1 MSYFKRIREIKDNI
15 IIENERFTNLNPQ
28 DLFKSININD
38 NEEKLIMN
46 NLKENGYTLEIVLSN
61 FLSNDTFFMEIDKS
75 KLNKGLLYK
84 LRYKYFE
91 KYNDIIY
98 DDINKLNLEI
108 RILEYIRKLK
118 EIYAS
123 PTSKP
128 NGQDC
133 LKDIIRINNF
143 LTICIFI
150 SNNLK
155 YCSVGNLIPELESIK
170 KMIFIKENE
179 TIRLNSSN
187 GSSMIY

>member
-1 MSYFKRIREIKDNI
+1 MSYFKRIIQTNKNI
-15 IIENERFTNLNPQ
+15 QIINEKLNNINQ
-28 DLFKSININD
+28 QEFFKSINLND
-38 NEEKLIMN
+38 KEAKLIMD
-46 NLKENGYTLEIVLSN
+46 NLEENGYTLEIVLSN
-61 FLSNDTFFMEIDKS
+61 FLSNETFFMEIEKS
-75 KLNKGLLYK
+75 NLNKNLLYK
-84 LRYKYFE
+84 LRYQYFE
-91 KYNDIIY
+91 KFNDIIY
-98 DDINKLNLEI
+98 TDINKLNLEI
-108 RILEYIRKLK
+108 RILEYIRKMK

-150 SNNLK
+150 RNNVK
-155 YCSVGNLIPELESIK
+155 HCSESNLIPELESIK

>member
-1 MSYFKRIREIKDNI
+1 MSYFKRIKDNNNNI
-15 IIENERFTNLNPQ
+15 IIKNEIIRNINKQNFFNDILINNEEA
-28 DLFKSININD
+28 KSIIDNI
-38 NEEKLIMN
+38 E
-46 NLKENGYTLEIVLSN
+46 ENGYTLEVVLSN
-61 FLSNDTFFMEIDKS
+61 FLVNDTFFMEIEKS
-75 KLNKGLLYK
+75 KLNKSLLYK

-108 RILEYIRKLK
+108 RILEFIRKLK
-118 EIYAS
+118 EVYAS
-123 PTSKP
+123 STSKP
-128 NGQDC
+128 NGKNC

-150 SNNLK
+150 NNNVK

-179 TIRLNSSN
+179 TIRLNSTD

>member
-1 MSYFKRIREIKDNI
+1 MSYFKRIIENNNNI
-15 IIENERFTNLNPQ
+15 IIKIEKINNINKKEF
-28 DLFKSININD
+28 FKSINLND
-38 NEEKLIMN
+38 KEAELIMN
-46 NLKENGYTLEIVLSN
+46 NLEENGYTLETVLSN
-61 FLSNDTFFMEIDKS
+61 FLSNETFFMEIERSSLK
-75 KLNKGLLYK
+75 KNLLYN

-98 DDINKLNLEI
+98 SDINKLNLEI

-143 LTICIFI
+143 LSVCIFI
-150 SNNLK
+150 SNNMK
-155 YCSVGNLIPELESIK
+155 YSSVGNLIPELESIK

-179 TIRLNSSN
+179 TIRLNSSSGN
-187 GSSMIY
+187 SMIY